1 MDAKNCFL
9 QWETLAGKFYSHS
22 CLPFV
27 VQVGA
32 LSSGM
37 DSTPQPSFPPYVLI
51 FGLPLMYLAMIC
63 LGDFLLSVPPKIHF
77 SYSSFPKYF
86 FAGVLGPVVSINKI
100 EYLYCSVFPCWV
112 NSVTPAVIIR
122 DLHLLSDQQILG
134 HVDIFIVIPCS

>member
-1 MDAKNCFL
+1 V
-9 QWETLAGKFYSHS
+9 TLASKFYLHA

-51 FGLPLMYLAMIC
+51 SGLPLMYLVMIC
-63 LGDFLLSVPPKIHF
+63 LGDFLLLVFFKIHF

-86 FAGVLGPVVSINKI
+86 FAGVLGPLVSINKI
-100 EYLYCSVFPCWV
+100 EYLYCSLFPCWV
-112 NSVTPAVIIR
+112 NSITPAVIIR
-122 DLHLLSDQQILG
+122 DNHLHSDQQILG
-134 HVDIFIVIPCS
+134 HADIFIVIACS